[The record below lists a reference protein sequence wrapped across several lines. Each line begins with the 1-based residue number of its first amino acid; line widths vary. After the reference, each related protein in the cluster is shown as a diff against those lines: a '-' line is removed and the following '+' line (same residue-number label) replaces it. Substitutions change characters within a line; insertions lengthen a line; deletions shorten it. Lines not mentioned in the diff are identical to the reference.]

1 MMTLINQFCKNIKVV
16 AVIIISVLTA
26 IVFLQHNQI
35 EKKNKQI
42 DKVTNNYLF
51 YQEQYDCKD
60 KETRLLKLNINEFK
74 ETSDSLIQ
82 HLNTV
87 KKELKIKDKQ
97 LKQAQMQNQEIKLDT
112 TIIVKDDDFI
122 KEIKPN
128 DLTSLII
135 IKKDS
140 ILTAKL
146 NIINEQSLFISS
158 KREYKNVYRNWF
170 QRLIHFDYKKRN
182 IYKYQIH
189 NSNPIIKITK
199 SRLIEID

>member
-1 MMTLINQFCKNIKVV
+1 MITLINQFCKNIKVV

-112 TIIVKDDDFI
+112 TIVVKDNDFI

-146 NIINEQSLFISS
+146 NIVNEQSLFISS
-158 KREYKNVYRNWF
+158 KREYKNVYKNWF

-189 NSNPIIKITK
+189 NSNSIIKITK

>member
-1 MMTLINQFCKNIKVV
+1 MITLINQFCKNIKVV

-112 TIIVKDDDFI
+112 TIIVKDNDFI

-158 KREYKNVYRNWF
+158 KREYKNVYKNWF

>member
-1 MMTLINQFCKNIKVV
+1 MITLINQFCKNIKVV

-51 YQEQYDCKD
+51 YQEQYDYKD

-87 KKELKIKDKQ
+87 KKELKIKDNQ

-112 TIIVKDDDFI
+112 TIVVKDDDFI

-158 KREYKNVYRNWF
+158 KREYKNVYKNWF

-189 NSNPIIKITK
+189 NSNSIIKITK

>member
-1 MMTLINQFCKNIKVV
+1 MITLINQFCKNIKVV
-16 AVIIISVLTA
+16 AVIIISILTA

-112 TIIVKDDDFI
+112 TIIVKDNDFI

-158 KREYKNVYRNWF
+158 KREYKNVYKNWF

-189 NSNPIIKITK
+189 NSNSIIKITK

>member
-1 MMTLINQFCKNIKVV
+1 MMILIDWFCKNIKVV

-112 TIIVKDDDFI
+112 TIVVKDNDFI

-146 NIINEQSLFISS
+146 NIVNEQSLFISS
-158 KREYKNVYRNWF
+158 KREYKNVYKNWF

-189 NSNPIIKITK
+189 NSNSIIKITK

>member
-1 MMTLINQFCKNIKVV
+1 MVTLINQFCKNIKVV

-60 KETRLLKLNINEFK
+60 KETRLLKLNIDEFK

-82 HLNTV
+82 SLNTV

-112 TIIVKDDDFI
+112 TIVVKDNDFI

-128 DLTSLII
+128 NLTSLII

-146 NIINEQSLFISS
+146 NITNEQSLFISN
-158 KREYKNVYRNWF
+158 KREYKNVYKNWF

-189 NSNPIIKITK
+189 NSNSIIKITK

>member
-1 MMTLINQFCKNIKVV
+1 MMILIDWFCKNIKVV

-112 TIIVKDDDFI
+112 TIIVKDNDFI

-158 KREYKNVYRNWF
+158 KREYKNVYKNWF

-189 NSNPIIKITK
+189 NSNSIIKITK

>member
-1 MMTLINQFCKNIKVV
+1 MITLINQFCKNIKVV
-16 AVIIISVLTA
+16 AVIIISILTA

-112 TIIVKDDDFI
+112 TIIVKDNDFI

-158 KREYKNVYRNWF
+158 KKEYKNVYKNWF

-189 NSNPIIKITK
+189 NSNSIIKITK

>member
-1 MMTLINQFCKNIKVV
+1 MMILIDWFCKNIKVV

-112 TIIVKDDDFI
+112 TIVVKDNDFI

-146 NIINEQSLFISS
+146 NIVNEQSLFISS
-158 KREYKNVYRNWF
+158 KKEYKNVYKNWF

-189 NSNPIIKITK
+189 NSNSIIKITK

>member
-1 MMTLINQFCKNIKVV
+1 MITLINQFCKNIKVV

-112 TIIVKDDDFI
+112 TIIVKDNDFI

-158 KREYKNVYRNWF
+158 KREYKNVYKNWF

-189 NSNPIIKITK
+189 NSNSIIKITK